1 MPALDAESRQTAP
14 VLPAPA
20 RPARPVV
27 VDFYEEEEKLDQ
39 TLAALQQRVNQ
50 FRTQKETLK
59 AQYTAAN
66 ALTSVNESVAR
77 ISNTLGDSSAALERA
92 QEKSPTCRRAR
103 APPTSS
109 FILRHSGQARRISLS
124 GRRQDV
130 KADARS

>member
-14 VLPAPA
+14 VFPAPA

-92 QEKSPTCRRAR
+92 QEKIANMQARAGALDKLFHSPTLRSGAAHLVERA
-103 APPTSS
+103 
-109 FILRHSGQARRISLS
+109 
-124 GRRQDV
+124 
-130 KADARS
+130 